1 MGKAQIN
8 NRHRGKGTFH
18 GSSLNRNK
26 SFCKVFGNVHE
37 GQGYADK
44 RKRKII
50 NQYRKIRKH
59 MLKEKK
65 ETPPIIN
72 IPETD
77 NKEIE
82 EIGKKS
88 LQLKQQSKVE
98 KQIKEKNVTK
108 ATTGKHI
115 GDKAKRKVTRYSK
128 VEKEFEQQKQ
138 MKAKQAQEAQKIR
151 EEKKAAF
158 ETYKSKKRARHKKL
172 SQKSKKGQ
180 PIMKYHVEHLLKK
193 IKSDKL

>member
-1 MGKAQIN
+1 MVKPHVSKGKQLIHSSSSRSRN
-8 NRHRGKGTFH
+8 YKPFH
-18 GSSLNRNK
+18 
-26 SFCKVFGNVHE
+26 KVFGNVHE

-65 ETPPIIN
+65 ESSQQMHDEKTDKTRTVKEETSPKFKQPRKEAVSIIK
-72 IPETD
+72 EKKTKRTD
-77 NKEIE
+77 GNR
-82 EIGKKS
+82 KS
-88 LQLKQQSKVE
+88 KLTRFSKVE
-98 KQIKEKNVTK
+98 MEFKQQKLIKE
-108 ATTGKHI
+108 
-115 GDKAKRKVTRYSK
+115 
-128 VEKEFEQQKQ
+128 
-138 MKAKQAQEAQKIR
+138 KQAQEAQKIR
-151 EEKKAAF
+151 EEKKAALDR
-158 ETYKSKKRARHKKL
+158 YKSSKRARHKKL